1 MAEPGAPLGRAARI
15 EALLARAAS
24 QLAAGEAIGGPVLA
38 DDAALHA
45 EAERLRPELEALVG
59 RPYGRLPR
67 IRYRHGLEARLA
79 GPWSQYLTLGIGATR
94 NVRMTSWET
103 SRPAIPTIL
112 AHELAHRYAFDE
124 SVTTLRGLEVSARL
138 GERGD
143 AMHARSARLELAR
156 LALGAAMAEVLRGGP
171 PAAVDRFF
179 EAQTGRPALARVS
192 AHWAAIRR
200 RAASGGRP
208 DCVTLIYADAPCRAL
223 EAACLAGRIE
233 SAPIPFP
240 RFSVDSAQAALVVG
254 YTAVDALLG
263 RRTARVPL
271 EATQRLWEAA
281 GRPRTAPASPEGAQ
295 RAEGERS

>member
-1 MAEPGAPLGRAARI
+1 MAEPDAAQSAARI
-15 EALLARAAS
+15 DALLARAAS
-24 QLAAGEAIGGPVLA
+24 QLAAGEAIAAPIL
-38 DDAALHA
+38 DDDGALRA

-59 RPYGRLPR
+59 RPYGLLPR

-79 GPWSQYLTLGIGATR
+79 GPWSQYLTLGVGATR
-94 NVRMTSWET
+94 NVRMTSWDV

-112 AHELAHRYAFDE
+112 AHELAHRYSFDE

-143 AMHARSARLELAR
+143 AMHARGARLELAR

-171 PAAVDRFF
+171 AAAVERFF
-179 EAQTGRPALARVS
+179 EAHAGRPALARAG

-200 RAASGGRP
+200 RAAAGRGP

-223 EAACLAGRIE
+223 EAACAAARPQ

-240 RFSVDSAQAALVVG
+240 RFPVDSAQAALVLG

-263 RRTARVPL
+263 RRMAPVPL
-271 EATQRLWEAA
+271 AATQRLWRGLA
-281 GRPRTAPASPEGAQ
+281 GSA
-295 RAEGERS
+295 